1 MEQEQKLIR
10 NSIELK
16 TIYELYYSELCIK
29 AAKILGNNQDAED
42 VVQEVI
48 IEFWNKRSEI
58 SIENPR
64 AYLYRSVYNRSLNLL
79 KKNIKLNSEEIIEF
93 ENFPLESS
101 IVETLEEK
109 ELHAKIEKAI
119 QELPEKTRAVF
130 VLSRFEDKT
139 YKEIAEDLDI
149 SIKTVESQISA
160 ALKLLRKKILKV

>member
-79 KKNIKLNSEEIIEF
+79 KKNSGVLNIKNFLKTWKYIYGFDLKNSNIEII
-93 ENFPLESS
+93 
-101 IVETLEEK
+101 
-109 ELHAKIEKAI
+109 
-119 QELPEKTRAVF
+119 
-130 VLSRFEDKT
+130 
-139 YKEIAEDLDI
+139 
-149 SIKTVESQISA
+149 
-160 ALKLLRKKILKV
+160 